1 MIDLT
6 AGGFI
11 ERFNF
16 LEGDFI
22 KKKSLMECY
31 VHCML
36 LSDTNFR
43 SAIFLVFF
51 VLKLYLLIMLK

>member
-22 KKKSLMECY
+22 KKKSLMEYILNPLCSLY
-31 VHCML
+31 
-36 LSDTNFR
+36 DT
-43 SAIFLVFF
+43 V
-51 VLKLYLLIMLK
+51 